1 MTVTHRFLVWILDA
15 AMASYSRSLTP
26 SRQTPG
32 MDGVAIARAQQQHRA
47 NVMHQQQHLRA
58 PPAVQPG
65 TCPMAILWDIE
76 NCPVPGEVNAEDVA
90 GNIRIALREHPHV
103 GAVTMFSAYGD
114 FNHFPRKVREGCQRT
129 GVNLIDVPN
138 GKKDAADKAILVDMF
153 LFALDNPPPSTIFL
167 ITGDVDFA
175 PALHKLGQRG
185 YVVVLVIP
193 DGVGVSSALR
203 GAGRFVYDWPC
214 LCRGALRDPPR
225 QGRGMGMGM
234 NNLYPVDDR
243 NAGRVPNNMY
253 AVEDRIPVSQ
263 FQDPVY
269 PDQYNMGW
277 TVEESDPRNDEDVYG
292 EEILAW
298 GQRQNMYSVPPVDYG
313 HQQYV
318 LPGQV
323 QPQAPRMSSGHNGYF
338 SSQPAQSGHLRNQAS
353 GGFVS
358 RSEGTPIM
366 SNPVHPGMQAAE
378 SDEPTSPGGSS
389 PLWVQPGDLLG
400 LKRQLVQLLNQ
411 QAGKMMLSKVPAEY
425 NKLFGRP
432 LYLAE
437 YNAQRLVHLID
448 KMKDTLVIKG
458 DGTSKMLH
466 LAKKDQGRAT
476 NKYKPSG
483 NRASAPKSDKD
494 KDTSEDSEPEGT
506 IPSNKELE
514 KESPKIDFASDLS
527 KSSLLVVE
535 KDTEKE
541 TFAAV
546 DSVNKRHLL
555 DMDMEEETILVQ
567 TSLSS
572 DVDRA
577 PVIIKNNLENVPKVE
592 VVLDVEEED
601 IKVEDFSGDVTT
613 TNLANLSSFK
623 RQLQELLVV
632 YSFRIPLKDFVKF
645 YQQRYARVL
654 DLSSFGVDS
663 LDALLGKVNDV
674 AVVKEIMDTTTGLMS
689 YYLTAV

>member
-1 MTVTHRFLVWILDA
+1 MIHWIRASTSSRLRNLINLDIHTVGREGSRLKSLELYYSVADPATT
-15 AMASYSRSLTP
+15 MASYSRSLTP
-26 SRQTPG
+26 SRQPPG
-32 MDGVAIARAQQQHRA
+32 MDSAAINRAQQQHRA
-47 NVMHQQQHLRA
+47 NTMQQQLRA
-58 PPAVQPG
+58 PPPQIQPVS
-65 TCPMAILWDIE
+65 CPVAILWDIE

-214 LCRGALRDPPR
+214 LCRGEGLRDPQR
-225 QGRGMGMGM
+225 QGRGF
-234 NNLYPVDDR
+234 NPLYPGDDR
-243 NAGRVPNNMY
+243 NQGRVPNMY
-253 AVEDRIPVSQ
+253 ALEDRIPVPVSQ
-263 FQDPVY
+263 FQDAY
-269 PDQYNMGW
+269 PDYNMPW
-277 TVEESDPRNDEDVYG
+277 TAEEPDPRSDEDVYG

-298 GQRQNMYSVPPVDYG
+298 GQRPNVYGMQPVDYG

-323 QPQAPRMSSGHNGYF
+323 QPQGPRMSGYRPAH
-338 SSQPAQSGHLRNQAS
+338 PAQSGQLRNQQPS
-353 GGFVS
+353 GGFVNRAS
-358 RSEGTPIM
+358 VPNPEGGHGSFVPA
-366 SNPVHPGMQAAE
+366 HAGMQAAE
-378 SDEPTSPGGSS
+378 SEEPTSPSGSS
-389 PLWVQPGDLLG
+389 PLMWVQPGDLIG

-411 QAGKMMLSKVPAEY
+411 HGGKMMLSKVPAEY

-448 KMKDTLVIKG
+448 KMKDTLVVKG
-458 DGTSKMLH
+458 DGNSKTLH
-466 LAKKDQGRAT
+466 LAKKEQGRVT

-494 KDTSEDSEPEGT
+494 K
-506 IPSNKELE
+506 
-514 KESPKIDFASDLS
+514 
-527 KSSLLVVE
+527 
-535 KDTEKE
+535 
-541 TFAAV
+541 
-546 DSVNKRHLL
+546 
-555 DMDMEEETILVQ
+555 
-567 TSLSS
+567 
-572 DVDRA
+572 
-577 PVIIKNNLENVPKVE
+577 
-592 VVLDVEEED
+592 
-601 IKVEDFSGDVTT
+601 
-613 TNLANLSSFK
+613 
-623 RQLQELLVV
+623 
-632 YSFRIPLKDFVKF
+632 
-645 YQQRYARVL
+645 
-654 DLSSFGVDS
+654 
-663 LDALLGKVNDV
+663 
-674 AVVKEIMDTTTGLMS
+674 
-689 YYLTAV
+689 

>member
-1 MTVTHRFLVWILDA
+1 
-15 AMASYSRSLTP
+15 MASYSRSRTP
-26 SRQTPG
+26 SRQPPG
-32 MDGVAIARAQQQHRA
+32 MDGAAIARAQQQHRA
-47 NVMHQQQHLRA
+47 NVMQQQQQLRA
-58 PPAVQPG
+58 PPPVQPVS
-65 TCPMAILWDIE
+65 CPVAILWDIE

-175 PALHKLGQRG
+175 PALHKLGQRA

-193 DGVGVSSALR
+193 DKVDVSSALR

-214 LCRGALRDPPR
+214 LCRGEGLRDPQR
-225 QGRGMGMGM
+225 QGRAL

-243 NAGRVPNNMY
+243 NAGPVPNSIY

-263 FQDPVY
+263 FQDVY
-269 PDQYNMGW
+269 SDYNMPW
-277 TVEESDPRNDEDVYG
+277 TAEESDPRSDEDVYG
-292 EEILAW
+292 EEILPW
-298 GQRQNMYSVPPVDYG
+298 GQRPNIYSVQPVDYG

-318 LPGQV
+318 MPGQV
-323 QPQAPRMSSGHNGYF
+323 QPQGPRMSSGHSGYR
-338 SSQPAQSGHLRNQAS
+338 SSHPAQPGQLRNQAP
-353 GGFVS
+353 GGFMNRS
-358 RSEGTPIM
+358 SIPTSEGGHIM
-366 SNPVHPGMQAAE
+366 SSQPHPGMQAAE
-378 SDEPTSPGGSS
+378 SEEPTSPGGSS
-389 PLWVQPGDLLG
+389 PLWVQPGDLIG

-411 QAGKMMLSKVPAEY
+411 HGGKMMLSKVPAEY

-458 DGTSKMLH
+458 DGTSKTLH
-466 LAKKDQGRAT
+466 LAKKEQGRVT

-483 NRASAPKSDKD
+483 NRASAPKGDKD

-506 IPSNKELE
+506 LPSSKELE
-514 KESPKIDFASDLS
+514 KETTKMEFTTELLS
-527 KSSLLVVE
+527 KSSLLEVE
-535 KDTEKE
+535 NDTDKE
-541 TFAAV
+541 TFVARDTV
-546 DSVNKRHLL
+546 SKRHLL
-555 DMDMEEETILVQ
+555 DMDMDAEETILVQ
-567 TSLSS
+567 SSVSS
-572 DVDRA
+572 DWDSS
-577 PVIIKNNLENVPKVE
+577 PVVIKNNIDAAKVE
-592 VVLDVEEED
+592 TVVDVEEED
-601 IKVEDFSGDVTT
+601 IKVEDFIEDAKLTY
-613 TNLANLSSFK
+613 LANLSVFK

-632 YSFRIPLKDFVKF
+632 YSFQIPLKDFVKA
-645 YQQRYARVL
+645 YQQRYARAL
-654 DLSSFGVDS
+654 DLSSFGVES
-663 LDALLGKVNDV
+663 VDALFGMVKDV
-674 AVVKEIMDTTTGLMS
+674 AVIKEKMETGLKIS
-689 YYLTAV
+689 VLTAV

>member
-1 MTVTHRFLVWILDA
+1 
-15 AMASYSRSLTP
+15 MASYSRSLTP
-26 SRQTPG
+26 SRQPPG
-32 MDGVAIARAQQQHRA
+32 MDSAAIARAQQQHRA
-47 NVMHQQQHLRA
+47 NVIQQQQQQLRA
-58 PPAVQPG
+58 PPPVQPVS
-65 TCPMAILWDIE
+65 CPVAILWDIE

-214 LCRGALRDPPR
+214 LCRGEGLRDPQR
-225 QGRGMGMGM
+225 QGRAF

-253 AVEDRIPVSQ
+253 AIEDRIPVSQ
-263 FQDPVY
+263 FQDAY
-269 PDQYNMGW
+269 SDYNMPW
-277 TVEESDPRNDEDVYG
+277 TAEESDPRSDEDVFG

-298 GQRQNMYSVPPVDYG
+298 AQRPNVYSAPVDYG

-318 LPGQV
+318 IPGQV
-323 QPQAPRMSSGHNGYF
+323 QPQGPRMSSGH
-338 SSQPAQSGHLRNQAS
+338 SSYRSSHAAQSGQLRNQAP
-353 GGFVS
+353 GGFVNRS
-358 RSEGTPIM
+358 SIPTSEGGHVM
-366 SNPVHPGMQAAE
+366 SSPGHPGMQVAE
-378 SDEPTSPGGSS
+378 SEEPTSPGGSS
-389 PLWVQPGDLLG
+389 PLWVQPGDLIG

-411 QAGKMMLSKVPAEY
+411 HGGKMMLSKVPAEY

-458 DGTSKMLH
+458 DGTSKTLH
-466 LAKKDQGRAT
+466 LAKKEQGRAT

-483 NRASAPKSDKD
+483 NRASAPKGDKD
-494 KDTSEDSEPEGT
+494 K
-506 IPSNKELE
+506 
-514 KESPKIDFASDLS
+514 
-527 KSSLLVVE
+527 
-535 KDTEKE
+535 
-541 TFAAV
+541 
-546 DSVNKRHLL
+546 
-555 DMDMEEETILVQ
+555 
-567 TSLSS
+567 
-572 DVDRA
+572 
-577 PVIIKNNLENVPKVE
+577 
-592 VVLDVEEED
+592 
-601 IKVEDFSGDVTT
+601 
-613 TNLANLSSFK
+613 
-623 RQLQELLVV
+623 
-632 YSFRIPLKDFVKF
+632 
-645 YQQRYARVL
+645 
-654 DLSSFGVDS
+654 
-663 LDALLGKVNDV
+663 
-674 AVVKEIMDTTTGLMS
+674 
-689 YYLTAV
+689 